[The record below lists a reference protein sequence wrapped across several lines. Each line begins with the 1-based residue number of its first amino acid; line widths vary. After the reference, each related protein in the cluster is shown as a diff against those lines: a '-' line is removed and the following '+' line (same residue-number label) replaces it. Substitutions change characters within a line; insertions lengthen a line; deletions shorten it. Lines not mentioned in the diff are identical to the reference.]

1 MVEIV
6 FANATTFDSTE
17 NSIPSTYRSQTSV
30 YLFCI
35 QATANG
41 WQFWWINNNFTGEKY
56 TKKSVLLKSQI
67 IFTMLYFHINHCN
80 NSVLTRMSSDTD

>member
-1 MVEIV
+1 MLRHLTLQKIAFHLPTDHKQV
-6 FANATTFDSTE
+6 FIYSAFKLQLMDDNFGG
-17 NSIPSTYRSQTSV
+17 Y
-30 YLFCI
+30 Y
-35 QATANG
+35 
-41 WQFWWINNNFTGEKY
+41 NFTGEKY